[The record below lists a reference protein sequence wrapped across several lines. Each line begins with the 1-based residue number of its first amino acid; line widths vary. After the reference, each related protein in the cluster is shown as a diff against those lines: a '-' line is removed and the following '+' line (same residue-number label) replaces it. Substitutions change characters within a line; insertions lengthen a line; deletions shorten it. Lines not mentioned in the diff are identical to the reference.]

1 MTYLFS
7 LSWSII
13 RVGTI
18 TTISVSKCVFDKSKH
33 CSWEWVQSLG
43 IKNPTNHNLPTYISL
58 VMLFQWALTGLCHR
72 SFESFSKSVGAINC
86 PFVFSFRYRNESGE
100 MVENKR
106 FWSLLNVVPFSQT
119 NVGPSLI
126 SNATHIPQYRHHP
139 LFFIEGLLFRF
150 SSLTDPKS

>member
-1 MTYLFS
+1 MF
-7 LSWSII
+7 
-13 RVGTI
+13 
-18 TTISVSKCVFDKSKH
+18 
-33 CSWEWVQSLG
+33 LG
-43 IKNPTNHNLPTYISL
+43 ISAVTWNKNPTNHNLPTYISL

-150 SSLTDPKS
+150 SSLTDPNRNFFFLIQKQRYRFMCHTN